1 MPARSSLMP
10 ALVAFVAGATGTTG
24 TVRAQHAA
32 PPPEPGS
39 FALPTQPP
47 GRDEAERRHEHLVH
61 EPAGDADFR
70 DTVDD
75 IFQNTFDSRDH
86 ARRILRRTRA
96 I

>member
-1 MPARSSLMP
+1 MRSLSLRLEVVQRGERDFLPLPHQQFAR
-10 ALVAFVAGATGTTG
+10 VA
-24 TVRAQHAA
+24 
-32 PPPEPGS
+32 
-39 FALPTQPP
+39 
-47 GRDEAERRHEHLVH
+47 RRHEHLVH